1 MKEPSEATKYR
12 RNSTFPSSR
21 DIKVNSKHKALFPK
35 LIDLLKSQDADIDPE
50 SLLLPLSR
58 RRRSRRVS
66 TVDGLRL
73 DGGGGG
79 LLLSENISTDISLQV
94 PGAIWQE
101 GRTRSC
107 LEVTCLEGVLCCLQ
121 VSEVESLETLLMR
134 SCDLVTM

>member
-12 RNSTFPSSR
+12 RNSTFPSSK
-21 DIKVNSKHKALFPK
+21 DIKVNSKHKTLFPK
-35 LIDLLKSQDADIDPE
+35 FIDLLKSQDADIDPE
-50 SLLLPLSR
+50 SFLLPLSR

-66 TVDGLRL
+66 TVDGLRP

-79 LLLSENISTDISLQV
+79 VLLSENIFTDISLQV
-94 PGAIWQE
+94 PGAIKQE
-101 GRTRSC
+101 ERTRSC

-134 SCDLVTM
+134 SCDLVIM